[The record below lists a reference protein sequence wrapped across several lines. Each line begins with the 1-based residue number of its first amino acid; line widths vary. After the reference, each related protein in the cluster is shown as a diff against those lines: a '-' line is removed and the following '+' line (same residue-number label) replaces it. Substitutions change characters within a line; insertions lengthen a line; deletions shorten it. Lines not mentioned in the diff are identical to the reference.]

1 MAYYDPKS
9 IAPILQQGGQ
19 EQAKYNSQVTGAAGG
34 LGALGQVAQTG
45 FEAAAAQDKKRLT
58 LELAKRDFANYLA
71 LPPQDQANPE
81 NLKHAQLAASTLGMA
96 APMARTQ
103 NAAPSIVEALK
114 TEAGITGEVAG
125 SKEDMPGL
133 ETAARLRSATR
144 QRNIDAVAATKK
156 AAADKKV
163 ADAASSAGKRLP
175 APTVLVLNE
184 GKNVSRL
191 LPEVDQAIEA
201 NKDIFGPVEGRLRGL
216 NPYDKRAQTVDARM
230 RSASQAFGKFM
241 EGGVLRKEDEEKYRK
256 MFPQLGDEVTVA
268 KNKLA
273 IVRRQ
278 LAQKYNDDKA
288 TMGKSGYDVS
298 GFIDLEVPESLFE
311 GAAAGD
317 DIDALLLKHK

>member
-19 EQAKYNSQVTGAAGG
+19 EQSRYNSQITGAAGG
-34 LGALGQVAQTG
+34 LEGLAQVAKTG
-45 FEAAAAQDKKRLT
+45 LEMAGNQDKKRLT

-71 LPPQDQANPE
+71 LSPQDQANPE
-81 NLKHAQLAASTLGMA
+81 NLKHAQLAATTLGMV
-96 APMARTQ
+96 APMAKTQ
-103 NAAPSIVEALK
+103 NASPAIVDALK
-114 TEAGITGEVAG
+114 TEAGITGDVLG

-133 ETAARLRSATR
+133 ETAARLRSATK

-156 AAADKKV
+156 AAADKKAV
-163 ADAASSAGKRLP
+163 DAASSVGKLLP

-201 NKDIFGPVEGRLRGL
+201 NKDIFGPIEGRARGW

-256 MFPQLGDEVTVA
+256 MFPQLSDEVNVA

-298 GFIDLEVPESLFE
+298 GFVDLEVPASLFD